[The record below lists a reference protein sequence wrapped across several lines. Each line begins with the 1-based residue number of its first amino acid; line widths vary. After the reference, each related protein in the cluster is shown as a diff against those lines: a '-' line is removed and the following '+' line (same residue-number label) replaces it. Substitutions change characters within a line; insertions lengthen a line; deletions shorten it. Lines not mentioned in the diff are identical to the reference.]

1 MNPFLIS
8 VYKEPSFFCNREK
21 ETKKCI
27 NAVSNQRNLVIYAI
41 RRMGKTGLI
50 HHVFYQLQKSNNF
63 NLFYIDIDQT
73 NNLNDFL
80 NTLINGLIKG
90 QKKSVYGKLIDFIKQ
105 LRPTITFD
113 PNTGYPEIKLNTN
126 NAQDSKASIESVLN
140 YLESLD
146 KPVIIAIDEFQRITD
161 YPEKRVEAFLRSHI
175 QHLNNVTFIFSGS
188 KSSLLQ
194 AMFSNYN
201 RPFYQS
207 AELMH
212 MERLHPET
220 YCDFIMNHFSN
231 SGKTIHKSTV
241 ELGINWAD
249 NHTFYVQYLFNTIW
263 GNGIEEINTTV
274 LQELQSEIIESR
286 SALYANYRNLLTH
299 KQFRLL
305 KGIAMEGAVEKPNS
319 NQFIQKYNLGS
330 ASTVNS
336 ALKTLRAKE
345 LIYSEDGCIK
355 LYDVFQSKWFQQT

>member
-1 MNPFLIS
+1 M
-8 VYKEPSFFCNREK
+8 
-21 ETKKCI
+21 
-27 NAVSNQRNLVIYAI
+27 
-41 RRMGKTGLI
+41 
-50 HHVFYQLQKSNNF
+50 
-63 NLFYIDIDQT
+63 
-73 NNLNDFL
+73 
-80 NTLINGLIKG
+80 
-90 QKKSVYGKLIDFIKQ
+90 IDFIKQ

-194 AMFSNYN
+194 AMFSNY
-201 RPFYQS
+201 
-207 AELMH
+207 
-212 MERLHPET
+212 
-220 YCDFIMNHFSN
+220 
-231 SGKTIHKSTV
+231 
-241 ELGINWAD
+241 